1 MNETGVA
8 LLPGKA
14 FGRPENEL
22 NSRLA
27 YVNFDGGNALS
38 ISKEVPLEL
47 EFSMKD
53 LGDCADPVKHGINK
67 IIEWIN
73 E

>member
-1 MNETGVA
+1 MTSIASDTYSCVA
-8 LLPGKA
+8 APIQYA
-14 FGRPENEL
+14 AVA
-22 NSRLA
+22 A

-38 ISKEVPLEL
+38 ISKEVPSEL